1 MKRIDWKVYVLLGI
15 IVSVV
20 VGFLYGTG
28 LLGGDSSTPGSSGD
42 PLLTQGYADGATSR
56 RFQELDDKIAKM
68 EADMKTMR
76 DEIRILTG
84 EDILDPGSASSGTP
98 SGSGSGTATTP
109 GTSTGSSSTAAGVSA
124 TNVGKS
130 ATVTA
135 DVVNLRES
143 ASTSSNIKKRLTPSD
158 TFTITKA
165 DKEWYQVQC
174 SDGTVGWVFGDLVK
188 IK

>member
-15 IVSVV
+15 IISVV

-28 LLGGDSSTPGSSGD
+28 LLGGDSGSPGSSND
-42 PLLTQGYADGATSR
+42 PLVSQSYADGAINKR
-56 RFQELDDKIAKM
+56 MQEMDD
-68 EADMKTMR
+68 
-76 DEIRILTG
+76 RILSLEAKIKTLEDELRIFTG
-84 EDILDPGSASSGTP
+84 DDLLDPATTGPATSSTPGT
-98 SGSGSGTATTP
+98 TTTP
-109 GTSTGSSSTAAGVSA
+109 GQGGTGNTGSAVSA
-124 TNVGKS
+124 ANVGKS

-165 DKEWYQVQC
+165 DKDWYQVQL
-174 SDGTVGWVFGDLVK
+174 SDGTVGWVAGYLVK